1 MSPSATTVPI
11 HEISLPQPIRGI
23 PPGKPE
29 PLSIV
34 RVHTAPARAFLNDVL
49 LENRRFKSS
58 SKSVDVL
65 LALLVHIVVLGGPI
79 FAGLYYTETINLKE
93 FTTTLLVAPSPP
105 PPALPPAP
113 AAIKSQS
120 PKRMFISEGKL
131 LAPTYIPKQVAQ
143 IKEAP
148 LESDAVAGVLGGVPG
163 GIPGG
168 QLGGVVGDVIGGILS
183 TGAKPIPPPMGK
195 ARATPLRVG
204 GHVRQ
209 PRAIVRT
216 QPAYP
221 TLAREARIQGDVT
234 IDAIL
239 DEEGNIVDMKV
250 ISGHPFLYQAALS
263 ALKKWK
269 YEPTYLNDKPIAVEM
284 IVTIRFQ
291 LQ

>member
-11 HEISLPQPIRGI
+11 HEISLPRPIREI
-23 PPGKPE
+23 PSGKPE

-34 RVHTAPARAFLNDVL
+34 RGDTAPTRAFLNDVL

-65 LALLVHIVVLGGPI
+65 LALLVHIVILGGPI

-93 FTTTLLVAPSPP
+93 FTTTVLVTPSPP
-105 PPALPPAP
+105 PPAPPPAV

-120 PKRMFISEGKL
+120 PKRVFISEGKL

-148 LESDAVAGVLGGVPG
+148 LESDAFASVLGGVPG

-168 QLGGVVGDVIGGILS
+168 QMGGVVGGIIGGVLNTS
-183 TGAKPIPPPMGK
+183 AKPIPPSTGK
-195 ARATPLRVG
+195 SKTPLRVG

-209 PRAIVRT
+209 PNAIVKTRPEY
-216 QPAYP
+216 PA
-221 TLAREARIQGDVT
+221 LAREARIHGDVT

-250 ISGHPFLYQAALS
+250 ISGHPFLYEAALN

-269 YEPTYLNDKPIAVEM
+269 YEPTYLNDKPVAVEM
-284 IVTIRFQ
+284 IVTVTFQ
-291 LQ
+291 LSQ